1 MGPCFLQSRTPSG
14 EKGAWTRGHL
24 PLCFSG
30 GCQRAACPKH
40 GRLFQETDGYK
51 AYAVS
56 YMLCKRYG
64 VDAKEYEISK
74 LDGVFQAGP
83 QGGYSCC
90 PHRYAGYVQILNG
103 RMAGAMGLT
112 RDSKQ
117 KEQER

>member
-1 MGPCFLQSRTPSG
+1 MFDPQQNAILVKKGMDAPDIFRCVSLEVANVQLAQSMDGYSR
-14 EKGAWTRGHL
+14 
-24 PLCFSG
+24 
-30 GCQRAACPKH
+30 
-40 GRLFQETDGYK
+40 ETDGYK

-74 LDGVFQAGP
+74 LDGVFQGQVPREDIPAALTDMRDAFK
-83 QGGYSCC
+83 S
-90 PHRYAGYVQILNG
+90 LNG
-103 RMAGAMGLT
+103 RMARAMGLT